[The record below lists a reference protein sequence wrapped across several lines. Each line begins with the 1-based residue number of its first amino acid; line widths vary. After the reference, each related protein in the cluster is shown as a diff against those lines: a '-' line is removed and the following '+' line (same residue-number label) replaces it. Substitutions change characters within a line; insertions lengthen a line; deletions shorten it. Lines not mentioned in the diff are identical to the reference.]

1 MITESN
7 NKGKRRGVEAA
18 YAEYDRATAANEGEW
33 RAAKEQFERTVAS
46 NRAAFNA
53 AHAELLRTNPGDATA
68 FRLLESQHFHA
79 MDANY
84 AARELAWA
92 KFRYAQEANWEK
104 RCAALEEE
112 RRWYRILFGSPNPES
127 RFWSGV
133 YYTYAIGSVLF
144 LAAVLIFL

>member
-18 YAEYDRATAANEGEW
+18 YAEYNRATAANEGEW
-33 RAAKEQFERTVAS
+33 RAAKEQFERTAAS

-68 FRLLESQHFHA
+68 FRRLEAQHFRA

-92 KFRYAQEANWEK
+92 KFWYAQEANWEK
-104 RCAALEEE
+104 RCAALKEE
-112 RRWYRILFGSPNPES
+112 RRWYRILFGSSHPEIC
-127 RFWSGV
+127 FWSGV